1 MPKWIFQKTS
11 GDQQGVIV
19 TDCLLLYLSSFLGTP
34 AIYSTGHY
42 INLKNF
48 SYLWTRTHFI
58 MDHCT
63 VQSPKYSNMHVPF
76 SIQFTVL
83 LSFAS
88 LCSSSS
94 HCYSKTKFEARVCI
108 CASAYNTRQQSQGP
122 LINYVVTWGS
132 L

>member
-1 MPKWIFQKTS
+1 ML
-11 GDQQGVIV
+11 
-19 TDCLLLYLSSFLGTP
+19 TDCLSLYLSSFLTP
-34 AIYSTGHY
+34 PAPLLSTALDITSISRIFPAYGLEYTPLYYRPLYCAEPEIFKHACTLF
-42 INLKNF
+42 N
-48 SYLWTRTHFI
+48 SV
-58 MDHCT
+58 HCA
-63 VQSPKYSNMHVPF
+63 
-76 SIQFTVL
+76 

-108 CASAYNTRQQSQGP
+108 CASAYNTRQQSQGS